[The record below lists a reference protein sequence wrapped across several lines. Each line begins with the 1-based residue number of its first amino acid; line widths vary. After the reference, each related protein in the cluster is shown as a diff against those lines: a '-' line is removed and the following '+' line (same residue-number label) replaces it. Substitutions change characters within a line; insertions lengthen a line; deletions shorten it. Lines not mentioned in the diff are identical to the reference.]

1 MAFNG
6 DEGAVV
12 TLVEASGWTANYR
25 KTIPAGEIIAQFV
38 GKNQLMKILNQKGCM
53 GVRVYYGIGDDGK
66 KNLIFVGATADENDM
81 VNGILIEKV
90 ISCPPICSQKN
101 SLNS

>member
-12 TLVEASGWTANYR
+12 TLVDASRWTANYR
-25 KTIPAGEIIAQFV
+25 KTIPVGDVLGHFV
-38 GKNQLMKILNQKGCM
+38 GKNQLLKILNQKGCM
-53 GVRVYYGIGDDGK
+53 GVRFYYGIDDDGQ
-66 KNLIFVGATADENDM
+66 KNLVGVGAASDENDM
-81 VNGILIEKV
+81 TQGIITEKYLR
-90 ISCPPICSQKN
+90 CPPMCSAKN

>member
-6 DEGAVV
+6 DEGSVV
-12 TLVEASGWTANYR
+12 TLAEASGWTANYR

-53 GVRVYYGIGDDGK
+53 GIRFYYGIGDDGK
-66 KNLIFVGATADENDM
+66 KNLIAVGAGSDENDM
-81 VNGILIEKV
+81 VDGIILDKFFI
-90 ISCPPICSQKN
+90 CPSKCSVKN

>member
-6 DEGAVV
+6 DEGSVV
-12 TLVEASGWTANYR
+12 TLAEASGWTANYR
-25 KTIPAGEIIAQFV
+25 KTIPTGEIIGQFV

-53 GVRVYYGIGDDGK
+53 GIRFYYGIGDDGK
-66 KNLIFVGATADENDM
+66 KNIIAVGAGSDENDM
-81 VNGILIEKV
+81 TAGVILEKFYP
-90 ISCPPICSQKN
+90 CPPSCSSKN

>member
-12 TLVEASGWTANYR
+12 PLADASRWTANYR
-25 KTIPAGEIIAQFV
+25 KTVPAGEIIGQFV

-53 GVRVYYGIGDDGK
+53 GIRFYYGIGDDGK
-66 KNLIFVGATADENDM
+66 KNLIAVGAGSDENDM
-81 VNGILIEKV
+81 VDGVILDQFFV
-90 ISCPPICSQKN
+90 CPKMCSTKN
-101 SLNS
+101 PLNS

>member
-6 DEGAVV
+6 DEGSVV
-12 TLVEASGWTANYR
+12 TLAEASGWTANYR
-25 KTIPAGEIIAQFV
+25 RTIPAGEIIGQFV

-53 GVRVYYGIGDDGK
+53 GIRFYYGIGDDGK
-66 KNLIFVGATADENDM
+66 KNLIAVGAGSDENDM
-81 VNGILIEKV
+81 VDGIILERMFT
-90 ISCPPICSQKN
+90 CPIRCSKSN